1 MAAWEDLV
9 QQARHGNG
17 LGAMEGLQRL
27 ISDVN
32 PQLRYDAVEALM
44 HIALAVFARADAE
57 EVKLCYDLFSRHLSK
72 SVGDHDE
79 YVRALALE
87 GISSVLRRGD
97 NDAGNRV
104 AAHLKDWRGGVRRA
118 AVEAIARLFAGGS
131 APESVLRHLADHV
144 DDHDI
149 EVREATT
156 RVLPTI
162 CPEGSQAVIAAL
174 LPKLA
179 TIKQI
184 EPRIRTCQ
192 VLWTVAK
199 RGDGKVVRAL
209 CELLEKSD
217 DSGIR
222 REAARGLGKLG
233 APRVE
238 EDKPNKHTE
247 TCVAALCAA
256 LGRATEL
263 PVMDPRGLAAE
274 ELRREEEQRARL
286 EAELLAA
293 QKAAEAA
300 ARAAEGQEDGEEEQG
315 GDGDDSIVDV
325 EETPKEA
332 TRPPSKPPTP
342 LPVEKLPAQQE
353 AEQEAADP
361 GDSPDGEGAEA
372 EEGAPP
378 PEGEEEE
385 EAEPEPA
392 DEPWPPESLVE
403 RYPHLCFD
411 LFFEFEPIGKDEDP
425 AVRLEALS
433 SLESLAARGDRRAL
447 GALLLSLRDEDAEV
461 CSRAMQSFIALYE
474 HVPGDLAIV
483 IAVAQMMMAGSNVY
497 GNSNS
502 RKAALQ
508 ALVGSDGSSN
518 RALAAVL
525 SRHLEALRELG
536 TLEAAAAERLLLL
549 EALSRTVPEE
559 LQAHLADILLISL
572 LDQSVEVRLLA
583 LRHLAPMGPDSP
595 RVRGV
600 ADRLRDKQPA
610 VKELAAEV
618 LQTWNRA

>member
-1 MAAWEDLV
+1 M
-9 QQARHGNG
+9 
-17 LGAMEGLQRL
+17 
-27 ISDVN
+27 
-32 PQLRYDAVEALM
+32 LRQ
-44 HIALAVFARADAE
+44 
-57 EVKLCYDLFSRHLSK
+57 
-72 SVGDHDE
+72 
-79 YVRALALE
+79 
-87 GISSVLRRGD
+87 
-97 NDAGNRV
+97 
-104 AAHLKDWRGGVRRA
+104 
-118 AVEAIARLFAGGS
+118 
-131 APESVLRHLADHV
+131 LADHV

-156 RVLPTI
+156 RVLPSI

-217 DSGIR
+217 GIGIR

-247 TCVAALCAA
+247 TCIAALCAV

-263 PVMDPRGLAAE
+263 PVMDPQGLAAE
-274 ELRREEEQRARL
+274 ELRREEERL
-286 EAELLAA
+286 VREEAELL
-293 QKAAEAA
+293 AAEAA

-315 GDGDDSIVDV
+315 GDGDDSIVEL
-325 EETPKEA
+325 EETPKQA
-332 TRPPSKPPTP
+332 SRQPSKPPTP
-342 LPVEKLPAQQE
+342 KPPTPLPAEKLPAQQE
-353 AEQEAADP
+353 EEQEAAADP
-361 GDSPDGEGAEA
+361 GDGRDGEEQGAEA

-378 PEGEEEE
+378 PEGEEEQ
-385 EAEPEPA
+385 AEPEPV
-392 DEPWPPESLVE
+392 DVPWPPESLVE

-411 LFFEFEPIGKDEDP
+411 LFFEFEPTMKDEDP
-425 AVRLEALS
+425 SVRLEALT
-433 SLESLAARGDRRAL
+433 SLESLAARGDRRTL

-461 CSRAMQSFIALYE
+461 CSKAMQSFIALYE

-525 SRHLEALRELG
+525 SRHLEALRERG

-559 LQAHLADILLISL
+559 LQAHLAEILLLSL

-618 LQTWNRA
+618 LQTWNREPRCQPRAYNSRGDKYMLEAELMEFTT